1 MVSSLRAWLA
11 ALGGAIDRERRAW
24 RIRCEACGRDR
35 PLARAGALRLW
46 ASSPTR
52 KLGECSQ
59 CGRLGF
65 LLIYHT
71 VKTPQP

>member
-1 MVSSLRAWLA
+1 MFSRLRARLA
-11 ALGGAIDRERRAW
+11 ALGAAIDRERRAW

-35 PLARAGALRLW
+35 PLAQTGALRLW
-46 ASSPTR
+46 ASSPIR

-59 CGRLGF
+59 CNRLRS
-65 LLIYHT
+65 LLIYHA